1 MPKLRLLYFLQ
12 FAAWGAYLPSMG
24 RFLSSHM
31 LAGSIGLFF
40 SSIGLVSLIMPALMG
55 MVADRWIQAQ
65 RLYGICQI
73 ICAIAMASLGLYTET
88 FGGGDTAKIYF
99 LYLTAIMFYMPSLSL
114 CNSVSYN
121 ALEKSGMDPIA
132 TFPKIR
138 PLGTVGFVAS
148 MWIVDLLGYQTSG
161 MQFLLSGLISLSAG
175 LYGLS
180 LPKCE
185 ISPNTDNRTFA
196 ERLGLKALS
205 LFKRREMAVFFI
217 FAALMG
223 VCTKISDGFANTY
236 VSSFG
241 AMEEFA
247 DTFGVRHAN
256 ILISLSQI
264 SEAVCILLIPIAF
277 RKFGFKNVVIIAMV
291 AWGLRFAL
299 FGLGNPGS
307 GVWMLI
313 LSCLIYG
320 VAFNFFSISG
330 SLFVN
335 KECEPGIRSS
345 AQGLYMMMSSGIGS
359 IFGMMGAQ
367 AVVSHFVNLR
377 ETPLETWEGWQ
388 TSWLIFAAYALA
400 VGLLFALMFRKK

>member
-1 MPKLRLLYFLQ
+1 MTKLRILYFLQ
-12 FAAWGAYLPSMG
+12 FAAWGAYLPSLG
-24 RFLSSHM
+24 RFLSIHDH
-31 LAGSIGLFF
+31 ADSIGLFF
-40 SSIGLVSLIMPALMG
+40 SSIGLVSIVMPALMG
-55 MVADRWIQAQ
+55 MVADRWIPAQ
-65 RLYGICQI
+65 RLYAICQI
-73 ICAIAMASLGLYTET
+73 ICAIAMTTLGRHP
-88 FGGGDTAKIYF
+88 FGGRDMAITYP
-99 LYLTAIMFYMPSLSL
+99 LYLIAISFYMPSLAL

-138 PLGTVGFVAS
+138 PFGTVGFVAS
-148 MWIVDLLGYQTSG
+148 MWIVDMLDYQFSG
-161 MQFLLSGLISLSAG
+161 AQFVLSGFISLAAG
-175 LYGLS
+175 LYGLT
-180 LPKCE
+180 LPKCGV
-185 ISPNTDNRTFA
+185 SHGADGKTFA
-196 ERLGLKALS
+196 ERIGFKAFS

-241 AMEEFA
+241 AIDDFA

-277 RKFGFKNVVIIAMV
+277 RKYGFKNVMIIASV

-307 GVWMLI
+307 GVWMLV
-313 LSCLIYG
+313 LSCVIYG

-335 KECEPGIRSS
+335 KECEPEIRSS

-359 IFGMMGAQ
+359 TLGMIGAQ
-367 AVVSHFVNLR
+367 AVVSHFVKG
-377 ETPLETWEGWQ
+377 EPLSRMEGWQ
-388 TSWLIFAAYALA
+388 TSWLIFAGYAIIIGA
-400 VGLLFALMFRKK
+400 AFAILYKNRKKS